1 MPIRS
6 LIAVALLVALQQGVQ
21 GQSSLTA
28 DVGPMPVSPDSGPKS
43 APADMKLSVQNQK
56 GMASGLDLAIFDPCD
71 PVTWGSP
78 EVAPGLWQRTWGV
91 AGITGYPVGS
101 KIAPN
106 GVPYDPLFSIN
117 LLLNVALSKNREVY
131 LFVETRF
138 WGQKAAQGITNGDQG
153 QFDFSKRQ
161 FDFDIGLA
169 WNYTGRFEARA
180 YAYSSNNLNRG
191 TTLDRPFGYNDGFA
205 LENRYYLPTTDFDKG
220 LYRFVGVGYFVTK
233 ELIGADGRTFKPSA
247 YLDSSLALD
256 LIPDFVYAF
265 ADLTLITQRPLTAK
279 LLLADVGL
287 AFRPFPTIPDLEFRI
302 GADNNVDLDVGF
314 TRTLFY
320 GNVRIVW

>member
-21 GQSSLTA
+21 GRTPLTA
-28 DVGPMPVSPDSGPKS
+28 DEGPMPVYPKP
-43 APADMKLSVQNQK
+43 APADTNSPTKGQK
-56 GMASGLDLAIFDPCD
+56 GMAPGLDLAIFDPCD

-106 GVPYDPLFSIN
+106 GVPYDPLFSMN

-131 LFVETRF
+131 LFVESRF

-153 QFDFSKRQ
+153 AFDFSKRQ

-169 WNYTGRFEARA
+169 WNYAARFEARA
-180 YAYSSNNLNRG
+180 YGYSSNNLNRG
-191 TTLDRPFGYNDGFA
+191 TSLDRPFGYNDGFA
-205 LENRYYLPTTDFDKG
+205 LENRYYLPTNDFDKG
-220 LYRFVGVGYFVTK
+220 LYRYVGVGYYMTK
-233 ELIGADGRTFKPSA
+233 ELIGADGRTFKPSV

-256 LIPDFVYAF
+256 LIPDSIYAF
-265 ADLTLITQRPLTAK
+265 ADLTLITERPLKAK
-279 LLLADVGL
+279 LFLADVGL